1 MSTSAT
7 LPNTI
12 QMRPSRLTGL
22 VVGVAILTGVATW
35 SVSQVA
41 TDSHATGTPKSDVVT
56 TSGAAT
62 QAYVDGLVAL
72 NPEQRAA
79 MYGNVGLRTP
89 YVGSVN
95 TLNPEAQ
102 AGLQRAADLTAIA
115 DWARAEGLT
124 GLSPASLKPSPA
136 SDAAIADWARAE
148 GLTGLSPAS
157 LKPSAASNADAIAA
171 LPHDQLVAM
180 FGNVG

>member
-1 MSTSAT
+1 MSTSVT

-35 SVSQVA
+35 SVSQV
-41 TDSHATGTPKSDVVT
+41 TTESHSSSSPRSEVVS
-56 TSGAAT
+56 TSPAAKP
-62 QAYVDGLVAL
+62 YIDGVVAL
-72 NPEQRAA
+72 SPAQRAA

-95 TLNPEAQ
+95 ALSPGLQAVDISRTPYVGSLNALNPEAQ
-102 AGLQRAADLTAIA
+102 AGLQRAADFGAIA

-124 GLSPASLKPSPA
+124 GLSPASLKPSTA
-136 SDAAIADWARAE
+136 SD
-148 GLTGLSPAS
+148 
-157 LKPSAASNADAIAA
+157 ADAIAA

-180 FGNVG
+180 FGNFA

>member
-35 SVSQVA
+35 SVSQVE
-41 TDSHATGTPKSDVVT
+41 TNSHASGSPEVVS
-56 TSGAAT
+56 TSGVAAK
-62 QAYVDGLVAL
+62 AYVDGVVAL
-72 NPEQRAA
+72 NPDQRAA
-79 MYGNVGLRTP
+79 IYGNVAQSEPSVQSVNALSPELQAVDISRTP

-95 TLNPEAQ
+95 ALAPELQ
-102 AGLQRAADLTAIA
+102 AEVHGSADL
-115 DWARAEGLT
+115 
-124 GLSPASLKPSPA
+124 
-136 SDAAIADWARAE
+136 AAIADWARAE

-157 LKPSAASNADAIAA
+157 VKPIAT
-171 LPHDQLVAM
+171 
-180 FGNVG
+180 FG